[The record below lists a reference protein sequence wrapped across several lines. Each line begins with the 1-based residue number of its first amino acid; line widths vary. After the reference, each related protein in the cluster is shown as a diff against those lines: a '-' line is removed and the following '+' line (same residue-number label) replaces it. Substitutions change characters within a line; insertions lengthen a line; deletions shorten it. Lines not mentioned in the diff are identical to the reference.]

1 MKSIDF
7 INKVPK
13 QVAESTAVE
22 QPIVEQQELTFP
34 EFNVDAANYAIVES
48 LKENATGGATGAGSV
63 AVVSGVLGEKGG
75 FSKKDVDTKLAGYG
89 NMLSRGGKV
98 KVGK

>member
-48 LKENATGGATGAGSV
+48 LKENATGGATGAEDALIHRHRHAPG
-63 AVVSGVLGEKGG
+63 
-75 FSKKDVDTKLAGYG
+75 AGCQEC
-89 NMLSRGGKV
+89 V
-98 KVGK
+98 